1 MTPEQQKL
9 REAVA
14 EELWQADSIRAAGTR
29 RRIAWPDAGPAARDK
44 WLPLADAA
52 IAVVLNEAAK
62 VAARYV
68 IDKKELHPDIPF
80 DRIDLEYRNAIHTG
94 AQYIAFAI
102 RDLSPTTSY
111 LEDSDPQS
119 D

>member
-9 REAVA
+9 REAV
-14 EELWQADSIRAAGTR
+14 IAAIKAKGMYVKPRTV
-29 RRIAWPDAGPAARDK
+29 
-44 WLPLADAA
+44 ADAA

-80 DRIDLEYRNAIHTG
+80 DHISQDYKNAIHTG

-102 RDLSPTTSY
+102 RDLSPTTSHSS
-111 LEDSDPQS
+111 ESDPQS